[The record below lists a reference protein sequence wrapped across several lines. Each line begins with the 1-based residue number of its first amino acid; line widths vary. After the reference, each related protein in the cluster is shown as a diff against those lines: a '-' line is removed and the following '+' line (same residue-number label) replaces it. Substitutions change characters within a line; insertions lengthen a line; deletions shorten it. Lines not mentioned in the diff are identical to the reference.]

1 MGESLFYLLCY
12 SSFNGEGCNVLSK
25 LTFPPRRVPIL
36 ILVLIVIA
44 TKCGFE
50 FDPFSLKK
58 YRVDFLSSLAFLFK
72 KSGKRAASS
81 GHTNLTLFQ
90 KIDKTERKL
99 GRYVKDVFERMYF
112 RRGGGGGGRL
122 KGHFLR

>member
-1 MGESLFYLLCY
+1 MGESLFYIFCY
-12 SSFNGEGCNVLSK
+12 SSFNGEGCNVLSN
-25 LTFPPRRVPIL
+25 LTSPPRRVPIL

-50 FDPFSLKK
+50 FDPSSLKN

-81 GHTNLTLFQ
+81 GHTNLTLFK

-99 GRYVKDVFERMYF
+99 GRYVIYVFERMYF
-112 RRGGGGGGRL
+112 RRGGGGEDV
-122 KGHFLR
+122 